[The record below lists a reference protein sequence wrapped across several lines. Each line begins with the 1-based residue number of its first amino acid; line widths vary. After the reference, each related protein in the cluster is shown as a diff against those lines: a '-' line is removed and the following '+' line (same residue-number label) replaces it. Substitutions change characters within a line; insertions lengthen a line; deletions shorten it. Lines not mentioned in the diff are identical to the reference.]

1 MPHPGA
7 TTYRLDDLP
16 QDSPAAGVRRRRIM
30 GEKAMINELVIEKG
44 GSAPIHHHDN
54 EQIIVLLSGKLHVT
68 VGDAEA
74 GGEREV
80 VLEGGDV
87 MVLPAN
93 VPHGAQALEDCRVLD
108 IFSPP
113 SETTGIDRA

>member
-1 MPHPGA
+1 MPHARA
-7 TTYRLDDLP
+7 TTYRLEDLP
-16 QDSPAAGVRRRRIM
+16 QDSPAPQVRRRRIM
-30 GEKAMINELVIEKG
+30 GEKAMISELVIEKG

-54 EQIIVLLSGKLHVT
+54 EQIIMLVSGKLLVT
-68 VGDAEA
+68 VGDAEG

-93 VPHGAQALEDCRVLD
+93 LPHGAQALEDCRVID

-113 SETTGIDRA
+113 SETTGIDQV

>member
-1 MPHPGA
+1 MPQARA
-7 TTYRLDDLP
+7 TRYRLDDLP
-16 QDSPAAGVRRRRIM
+16 QDSPAPQVRRRRIM
-30 GEKAMINELVIEKG
+30 GDKAMIRELVIEKG

-54 EQIIVLLSGKLHVT
+54 EQIIMLLSGRLRVT
-68 VGDAEA
+68 VGDAEG

-87 MVLPAN
+87 MVLPSN
-93 VPHGAQALEDCRVLD
+93 VPHGAEALEDCRVID

-113 SETTGIDRA
+113 SETTGIDQT

>member
-1 MPHPGA
+1 MPHPRA
-7 TTYRLDDLP
+7 TTYRLEDLP
-16 QDSPAAGVRRRRIM
+16 QDSPAPQVRRRRIM
-30 GEKAMINELVIEKG
+30 GDKAMISELVIEKG

-54 EQIIVLLSGKLHVT
+54 EQIIMLLSGKLVVT
-68 VGDAEA
+68 VADAED

-93 VPHGAQALEDCRVLD
+93 LPHGAQALEDCRVID

-113 SETTGIDRA
+113 SETTGIDQA